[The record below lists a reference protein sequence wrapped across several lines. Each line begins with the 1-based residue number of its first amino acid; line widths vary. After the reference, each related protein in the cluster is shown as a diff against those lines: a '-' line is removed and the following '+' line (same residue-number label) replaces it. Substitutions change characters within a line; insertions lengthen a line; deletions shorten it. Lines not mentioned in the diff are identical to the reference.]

1 MAHFA
6 QIEGDTVV
14 NIIVVGDND
23 MLDEEGN
30 ESEAVGITF
39 LQGLFGADT
48 VWKQTSYNNNIRK
61 NYAMVGGTY
70 DESRDAFIDRK
81 PYPSWILNETTC
93 VWDPPVARPADLD
106 TNPHVWDEENQQWV
120 QFDPVSFDPL

>member
-6 QIEGDTVV
+6 QIEGDIVV